1 MQPKTSFKKSRLLR
15 LLVVGVLT
23 AMPVAAQSTPQQ
35 PKGTEVQQAQKKYD
49 ELVKRGKSGD
59 KTVDFI
65 ELISSASDS
74 ISISVATLAG
84 ALNDTE
90 RLSDQNDA

>member
-1 MQPKTSFKKSRLLR
+1 
-15 LLVVGVLT
+15 LVVGVLT
-23 AMPVAAQSTPQQ
+23 AMPVAAQSTPQ